1 MTAAVVLVGLMGA
14 GKSTVGAL
22 VATETDRRLVDSDAA
37 IEART
42 GRTVRELWEDGGEAA
57 YRALESA
64 VVIDAVASGERV
76 VVAAPGGA
84 VLDPAVRTAL
94 EAAYVVWLRVDPAT
108 LASRVQ
114 PDDHRPLLGDRPL
127 EVLQEM
133 ESTRSDLYEAVSDL
147 VVDAAGRPPEE
158 IARQIVESSRD
169 T

>member
-1 MTAAVVLVGLMGA
+1 MTAVVLVGLMGS

-22 VATETDRRLVDSDAA
+22 VATETDRRLVDSDTA

-64 VVIDAVASGERV
+64 VVIDAVESGERV
-76 VVAAPGGA
+76 VIAAPGGA
-84 VLDPAVRTAL
+84 VLDPAVRTAIQ
-94 EAAYVVWLRVDPAT
+94 AAFVVWLRVDPAT

-133 ESTRSDLYEAVSDL
+133 EDQRADLYEEVADL
-147 VVDAAGRPPEE
+147 VVDAGTRPPEE
-158 IARQIVESSRD
+158 VARQIVETLRE